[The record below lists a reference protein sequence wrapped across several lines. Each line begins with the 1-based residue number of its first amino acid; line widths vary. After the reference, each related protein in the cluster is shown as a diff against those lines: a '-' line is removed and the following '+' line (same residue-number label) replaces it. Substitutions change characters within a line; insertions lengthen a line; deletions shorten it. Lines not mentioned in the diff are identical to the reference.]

1 MTSGRSESGAIAFA
15 NVVNVDPVLAGR
27 KLGDR
32 YGDLDPVG
40 DGREFGVA
48 NGGSLGIDEVGVCSL
63 SSGGSGMGG

>member
-1 MTSGRSESGAIAFA
+1 MASGRGESGTIAFA
-15 NVVNVDPVLAGR
+15 NVVNVDPMLAGI

-48 NGGSLGIDEVGVCSL
+48 NGGSLGIDEVSVCCL
-63 SSGGSGMGG
+63 SRGGSGIGG